1 MNIFNP
7 QNKIIEIV
15 NHDINLLPV
24 INRFGIKIGFGD
36 LNVNQICIN
45 QKIDENFFLL
55 ILNVYHNENY
65 FPEQQFVNFKFS
77 DIIKYLIKTHQYY
90 NFYVIPEI
98 ERLFNVLLNN
108 EKSNK
113 DIFILLEK
121 IFINFKKEL
130 QKHTDYEENIIF
142 PKIIELSETDNLKI
156 TIPEL
161 NFINIH
167 SQLDDIIIDI
177 KNILFKYLPTIEDTH
192 NCNAFAIAIFRFEK
206 DLKNHARIEDRI
218 LYPKVKQFLKYTT
231 KQSE

>member
-36 LNVNQICIN
+36 LNVKQVSIN

-77 DIIKYLIKTHQYY
+77 DIINYLIKTHQYY
-90 NFYVIPEI
+90 NSYVIPEI

-113 DIFILLEK
+113 DIFLLLEK
-121 IFINFKKEL
+121 IFTNFKKEL

-177 KNILFKYLPTIEDTH
+177 KNILFKYLPTIEDIH

-206 DLKNHARIEDRI
+206 DLKDHARIEDRI
-218 LYPKVKQFLKYTT
+218 LYPKVKQFLNYTT